1 MSVIKV
7 SLAELMAQK
16 QCTGVAFTFC
26 QFKNFLHMI
35 CMVNLNSTSFSVIC
49 FRYRSDICQVF
60 TAACLS
66 FPFFR
71 DVLLVSH
78 IERI

>member
-1 MSVIKV
+1 MKV

-16 QCTGVAFTFC
+16 HCTGVVFTFC

-35 CMVNLNSTSFSVIC
+35 YMVNLHSTMFSVIC
-49 FRYRSDICQVF
+49 FRYRSSQMCQVF